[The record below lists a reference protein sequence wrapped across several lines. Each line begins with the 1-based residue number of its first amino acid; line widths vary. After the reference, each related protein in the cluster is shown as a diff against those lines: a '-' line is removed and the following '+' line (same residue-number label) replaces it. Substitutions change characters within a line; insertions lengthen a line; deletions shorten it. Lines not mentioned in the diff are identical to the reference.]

1 MDKAA
6 FNFNK
11 WNTIIGWF
19 TFGIAL
25 LTYTLTV
32 EPTMSFWDCGEYI
45 ATAAKLE
52 VGHPPGAPLYQ
63 MIGAFF
69 AMFASDDTKIALM
82 VNMMSVFSSA
92 FTILFLFWSSSIILK
107 KLISRFSDPSQK
119 GEQAEQTNKN
129 NDIVILGSSFV
140 GALAYTF
147 SDSFWFNAVEAEVY
161 AMASL
166 FIALLFWLG
175 LRWEQDMD
183 KPRGNRWLLII
194 SLVVGLSFGVHFMAL
209 LTIPAI
215 GFLYFFKNYK
225 VVTLKNFIIA
235 NAVVIAILL
244 FIFKLLLPM
253 TMGFFG
259 KTEIFMVNSLGLP
272 FDSGTIF
279 VALVLIAFFYFGLKY
294 TKQKGFV
301 LYNTIILCILF
312 ILIGF
317 STWMM
322 LPIRANANTVI
333 NENKPSDAAEVLAYY
348 NREQYGIN
356 PLFYGPQYT
365 EAFAGLDKNNPY
377 LDKAPNYERD
387 YKTGKYSITNNFK
400 NAEQNTDNNQK
411 TILPRMWSGDHIE
424 NYMNFTNPPQFRL
437 NPDYPYEDDLA
448 KYGIDPSQLSEED
461 YNKAIAQLKNETEKI
476 VTEFRQAYAQKQID
490 NEGYVT
496 FLKSYGD
503 YLIVEKPTTADNLG
517 FMVEYQ
523 FGYMYWRYLMWNF
536 VGRQNDIQGKYDYL
550 DGNWLSGITFIDEL
564 HLGSQDNLP
573 SDVLNNKGRNVYF
586 FLPFILGL
594 IGLMYHA
601 NKDLKSF
608 YVLLALF
615 LFTGIALKIY
625 LNERPFEPRERD
637 YALVGSFYVFAIW
650 IGFGVYALYES
661 VTKYLTPKLAGP
673 IIIAASLLAA
683 PVLMASQNWDDH
695 DRSGKSTAVAM
706 AKAYLESC
714 DPDAIL
720 FTIGD
725 NDTFPLWYAQEIE
738 KVRTDVKIVNTSLFM
753 TDWYIDQMKTKT
765 YESDPLPISFTHD
778 QYVGDKLDYVAHI
791 PKIESRWDIKDFIN
805 FIKNPKSTVDMQN
818 GQTIHFYP
826 TNKIRIPVDKNII
839 IKNKVVNPKLNDSI
853 VPYIDLDIKGNALY
867 KNRLMMLDIVANN
880 NWKRPIYF
888 SGGAFD
894 NEDYIWMKE
903 YLQLEGM
910 VYKLVPIRTVL
921 PKDASPLN
929 MGQIDSDKM
938 YAKVMKWDWG
948 NGESSTIY
956 HDPETRRNSITYR
969 ANLSRLMNQLI
980 IEGQK
985 DKAKNIIDLAMTK
998 MPLEYFDYYS
1008 LVEPFADGYY
1018 KIDEK
1023 LKAQQL
1029 LDKLILK
1036 YRENLNYYGNLKS
1049 SEQTSIAI
1057 PIITDIER
1065 YRSLL
1070 TVMKENGDLDFY
1082 NKNRIV
1088 FNTYIKMF
1096 DRFGREKE

>member
-1 MDKAA
+1 MDKAS

-25 LTYTLTV
+25 ITYTLTV

-69 AMFASDDTKIALM
+69 AMFATDHTKIALM

-92 FTILFLFWSSSIILK
+92 FTILFLFWSSSMVLR
-107 KLISRFSDPSQK
+107 KLVTRFSVTSHKDKS
-119 GEQAEQTNKN
+119 TNQLNKS
-129 NDIVILGSSFV
+129 NDVVILGSSFV

-166 FIALLFWLG
+166 LIALLFWLG

-225 VVTLKNFIIA
+225 EVTIKNFIIA
-235 NAVVIAILL
+235 NIVVVGVLL
-244 FIFKLLLPM
+244 FIFKLLLPL

-259 KTEIFMVNSLGLP
+259 KTEVFMVNSLGLP
-272 FDSGTIF
+272 FNSGTLF
-279 VALVLIAFFYFGLKY
+279 VTIILIASFYFGLKY
-294 TKQKGFV
+294 TNSKGLV
-301 LYNTIILCILF
+301 TYNTLILCILF

-348 NREQYGIN
+348 NREQYGSN

-365 EAFAGLDKNNPY
+365 EGFAGLDKKNPY

-387 YKTGKYSITNNFK
+387 YKTGKYIIVNNYK
-400 NAEQNTDNNQK
+400 NAEQNTDDNQK

-424 NYMNFTNPPQFRL
+424 NYMNFTNPPAFKF
-437 NPDYPYEDDLA
+437 NPNYPYEDDLA

-461 YNKAIAQLKNETEKI
+461 YNKAIAQLKHETEKTI
-476 VTEFRQAYAQKQID
+476 NEFRQAYAQQQID
-490 NEGYVT
+490 NEGYVK

-503 YLIVEKPTTADNLG
+503 YIIVEKPTTADNLG

-536 VGRQNDIQGKYDYL
+536 VGRQNDIQGRYDYL
-550 DGNWLSGITFIDEL
+550 DGNWLSGISFIDNL
-564 HLGSQDNLP
+564 HLGSQENLP
-573 SDVLNNKGRNVYF
+573 ADVLTNKGRNVYF
-586 FLPFILGL
+586 FLPFLLGL

-608 YVLLALF
+608 YVLMALF

-661 VTKYLTPKLAGP
+661 AQKYLAPKIAGP
-673 IIIAASLLAA
+673 LIIAASILAA

-695 DRSGKSTAVAM
+695 DRSGKYTAVAM

-714 DPDAIL
+714 DTNAIL

-738 KVRTDVKIVNTSLFM
+738 KIRTDIKIVNTSLFM

-778 QYVGDKLDYVAHI
+778 QYVGDNLDYVAHI
-791 PKIESRWDIKDFIN
+791 PKVESRWDIKDFMN
-805 FIKNPKSTVDMQN
+805 FIKNPKSTVEMQN

-826 TNKIRIPVDKNII
+826 TNKIRIPVDKNTI
-839 IKNKVVNPKLNDSI
+839 IKNNVVSTKYNDSI
-853 VPYIDLDIKGNALY
+853 VPYIDVDIKGNALY

-910 VYKLVPIRTVL
+910 VYKLVPVKTAL
-921 PKDASPLN
+921 PKDGGPLE
-929 MGQIDSDKM
+929 MGQIDTDKM
-938 YAKVMKWDWG
+938 YSKVMKWDWG
-948 NGESSTIY
+948 NSESPKIY

-969 ANLSRLMNQLI
+969 TNLARLMNQLI
-980 IEGQK
+980 VEGKK
-985 DKAKNIIDLAMTK
+985 DKAKNIIELAMTK
-998 MPLEYFDYYS
+998 MPLEYYGYYS
-1008 LVEPFADGYY
+1008 LLQPFADGYY
-1018 KIDEK
+1018 KIGEKTKAKQLLEK
-1023 LKAQQL
+1023 LVG
-1029 LDKLILK
+1029 K
-1036 YRENLNYYGNLKS
+1036 YQDNLNYYGKLKA
-1049 SEQTSIAI
+1049 SEQSSIAT
-1057 PIITDIER
+1057 PIIIDIER

-1070 TVMKENGDLDFY
+1070 QVMKENNDMDFY
-1082 NKNRIV
+1082 NKNKIT

-1096 DRFGREKE
+1096 ERFERDKE

>member
-1 MDKAA
+1 MNKAE

-19 TFGIAL
+19 AFAVAL
-25 LTYTLTV
+25 ITYTLTV

-52 VGHPPGAPLYQ
+52 VGHPPGAPLFQ

-69 AMFASDDTKIALM
+69 AMFAADNTKIALM
-82 VNMMSVFSSA
+82 VNMTSVFSSA
-92 FTILFLFWSSSIILK
+92 FTILFMFWSSTILLK
-107 KLISRFSDPSQK
+107 KIISRFSEVTK
-119 GEQAEQTNKN
+119 ENE
-129 NDIVILGSSFV
+129 IVILGSSLV
-140 GALAYTF
+140 GVLAYTF

-166 FIALLFWLG
+166 LIALLFWLG
-175 LRWEQDMD
+175 LRWEQEMNT
-183 KPRGNRWLLII
+183 PRGDKWLLII

-215 GFLYFFKNYK
+215 GFLYFFKNYE
-225 VVTLKNFIIA
+225 VVTVKNFLIA
-235 NAVVIAILL
+235 NVVVIAILL
-244 FIFKLLLPM
+244 FIFKLLLPL
-253 TMGFFG
+253 TMAFFG
-259 KTEIFMVNSLGLP
+259 KTEVFMVNNLGLP

-279 VALVLIAFFYFGLKY
+279 VALLFIAFFYFGLKY
-294 TKQKGFV
+294 TKQKGLVF
-301 LYNTIILCILF
+301 YNTIILCILF

-348 NREQYGIN
+348 NREQYGVN

-365 EAFAGLDKNNPY
+365 ETFAGLDKDKPY
-377 LDKAPNYERD
+377 LDKKPNYERD
-387 YKTGKYSITNNFK
+387 YKTGKYIITNNYK
-400 NAEQNTDNNQK
+400 NAEQNSDDNQK
-411 TILPRMWSGDHIE
+411 TILPRMWSPEHIE
-424 NYMNFTNPPQFRL
+424 NYMNFTNPPAFRL

-448 KYGIDPSQLSEED
+448 KYGIDASQLTEED
-461 YNKAIAQLKNETEKI
+461 YNKAIAQLRNEVEKI

-490 NEGYVT
+490 NEGYIK

-503 YLIVEKPTTADNLG
+503 YLIVEKPSTADNLS
-517 FMVEYQ
+517 FMFEYQ

-536 VGRQNDIQGKYDYL
+536 VGRQSDVQGKYDNL
-550 DGNWLSGITFIDEL
+550 NGNWISGIKFMDSL

-573 SDVLNNKGRNVYF
+573 SDVLNNKGRNVYY

-650 IGFGVYALYES
+650 IGFGVYSLYE
-661 VTKYLTPKLAGP
+661 TAKTYLAPKIAGP
-673 IIIAASLLAA
+673 IIIGASLLAA

-695 DRSGKSTAVAM
+695 DRSGKYTAVAM
-706 AKAYLESC
+706 AKSYLNSC
-714 DPDAIL
+714 DPNAIL

-738 KVRTDVKIVNTSLFM
+738 KVRTDIKIVNTSLFM

-765 YESDPLPISFTHD
+765 YESNPLPISFVHD
-778 QYVGDKLDYVAHI
+778 EYVGDKLDYVAHI

-805 FIKNPKSTVDMQN
+805 FIKNPKSTVEMQN

-826 TNKIRIPVDKNII
+826 TNKVRIPVDKNII
-839 IKNKVVNPKLNDSI
+839 IKNKVVAPKYFDSI
-853 VPYIDLDIKGNALY
+853 VPYIDIEIKGNALY
-867 KNRLMMLDIVANN
+867 KNRLMMLDLVANN
-880 NWKRPIYF
+880 NWERPIYF

-894 NEDYIWMKE
+894 NEDYLWMKD

-910 VYKLVPIRTVL
+910 VYKLVPIKNAV
-921 PKDASPLN
+921 PKDGSPLD

-938 YAKVMKWDWG
+938 YTNVMKWDWG
-948 NGESSTIY
+948 NSESNSIY

-969 ANLSRLMNQLI
+969 SNLSRLMNQLI
-980 IEGQK
+980 AEGKK

-998 MPLEYFDYYS
+998 MPLEKYDYYS
-1008 LVEPFADGYY
+1008 LIDPFAEGYY
-1018 KIDEK
+1018 AIGEK
-1023 LKAQQL
+1023 AKAQEL
-1029 LDKLILK
+1029 LKKLIEK
-1036 YRENLNYYGNLKS
+1036 YRENLNYYGKLEPS
-1049 SEQTSIAI
+1049 DQTSIAI
-1057 PIITDIER
+1057 EIITDIER
-1065 YRSLL
+1065 YRGLL
-1070 TVMKENGDLDFY
+1070 QIMKKNNDLALY
-1082 NKNRIV
+1082 NESKIP
-1088 FNTYIKMF
+1088 FNTYINMF
-1096 DRFGREKE
+1096 ERFGREKE